1 MAMIIKV
8 PSSPHYIPW
17 LFSAIYASPI
27 LNNRLHLWTHLKHV
41 AFEYNMPWLVMGDFN
56 ELLDTIDKIG
66 GRPLIA
72 SRVHAFQ
79 ECLNQCGLFDLA
91 TSGPNYT

>member
-1 MAMIIKV
+1 M
-8 PSSPHYIPW
+8 
-17 LFSAIYASPI
+17 
-27 LNNRLHLWTHLKHV
+27 LHLWTYLKHV
-41 AFEYNMPWLVMGDFN
+41 ASEYNMPRLVMGDFN

-79 ECLNQCGLFDLA
+79 ECLN
-91 TSGPNYT
+91 